1 MVYNVSN
8 AIKKEVTMRQETV
21 YNIFSHFPQL
31 ETERLYLRAMRVSDA
46 PDMFDY
52 ARRPEV
58 TRCLLWNPHAD
69 VSYTRRYLEYLA
81 GRYRLGQFY
90 DWALICKEDGRM
102 IGTCGFV
109 RFDYP
114 HNGAELGYV
123 LNPDYHGKG
132 LMTEAARRIL
142 QFGFQV
148 LGLHRIE
155 SRFMIEN
162 DPSRRVMERLG
173 MTFEG
178 VRRSAMLVKGLYRDI
193 GICSIL
199 ANEFRAE

>member
-1 MVYNVSN
+1 
-8 AIKKEVTMRQETV
+8 
-21 YNIFSHFPQL
+21 
-31 ETERLYLRAMRVSDA
+31 
-46 PDMFDY
+46 
-52 ARRPEV
+52 
-58 TRCLLWNPHAD
+58 
-69 VSYTRRYLEYLA
+69 
-81 GRYRLGQFY
+81 
-90 DWALICKEDGRM
+90 
-102 IGTCGFV
+102 
-109 RFDYP
+109 
-114 HNGAELGYV
+114 
-123 LNPDYHGKG
+123 
-132 LMTEAARRIL
+132 MTEAARRIL